1 LAFEDPMTRDE
12 WHRIK
17 SVAVQAWEQPAS
29 DRAAFIDAACAG
41 DDELR
46 REVESLVRSAVEAET
61 MYEGDALWLPAAQ
74 NAVDLALGPAVIGT
88 RVDSY
93 RIVRELGHGGM
104 GRVYLAERADG
115 EFDQQVAI
123 KLVGAGL
130 FTEPLRER
138 FREER
143 RILAALDHPNI
154 ARLIDGGTMPDGQP
168 YVVMEYVGGSAIDE
182 YCEAR
187 ALSIRDRVALFRTV
201 CGAVHHA
208 HQRLVIHRDIKA
220 SNILVTPE
228 GVPKLLDFGIATLV
242 DPSVPA
248 TERGRTIVRAHTP
261 ESASPEQIRGE
272 PITLT
277 ADVYALGNLL
287 YGLLTG
293 RLPYGETTGSE
304 AELARAICED
314 IPEAPSAIAR
324 RIGRAPVDGDLDA
337 IVLKA
342 LRKEP
347 DRRYSSADALS
358 EDLLRWLQARPVL
371 ATPDS
376 RRYRASKFVKRH
388 RAGVAAGAAAMAA
401 VLAGTAIAVQQAG
414 VARRER
420 LQAERR
426 FNEVRH
432 VASSFLFEFHDAIA
446 ELPGALRAR
455 RLVVKRAAEYLDQL
469 SREAKGNASLER
481 ELATAYQRLG
491 EIEGGVGVS
500 SLGDLSGAERHY
512 ARALSLREALAS
524 GPDARDTDFAELSAL
539 RVLLSRLMLA
549 TGRLDAAQEN
559 AASAI
564 AVLTGRGAVREHLG
578 ALSVAHHQLG
588 FVQAQRNDPAALT
601 SLRTAYE
608 LAARHAHLNPRDPTA
623 RARLARNEADYADA
637 LLKSGRTADALEH
650 ARTARQRFEALV
662 AADPLNARTR
672 QNLALAFSVE
682 AHALGASGD
691 DESAIAA
698 FTSAVETA
706 EALLSAEPAN
716 QGSQITVMLNHYELG
731 MGLIRAGRVAAGIQ
745 RLRQAIAEGE
755 AIVKASPGAAFMAS
769 QLAAVKVDLG
779 STLLASDPVNTGG
792 CRLLEDGLA
801 SWARGGRQVPEQLA
815 SQKTRFDP
823 MVARCRAR

>member
-1 LAFEDPMTRDE
+1 MTRDE

-17 SVAVQAWEQPAS
+17 SVAVQAWEQPAR

-41 DDELR
+41 DEELR

-74 NAVDLALGPAVIGT
+74 DAVNLALGPAVIGT

-130 FTEPLRER
+130 FTNALRER

-168 YVVMEYVGGSAIDE
+168 YVVLEYVDGSAIDE
-182 YCEAR
+182 YCETR
-187 ALSIRDRVALFRTV
+187 GLPVRDRVALFRTV

-228 GVPKLLDFGIATLV
+228 GVPKLLDFGIATLI

-314 IPEAPSAIAR
+314 IPPAPSVIAR
-324 RIGRAPVDGDLDA
+324 RIGRAPIDGDLDA

-376 RRYRASKFVKRH
+376 RRYRARKFVERH
-388 RAGVAAGAAAMAA
+388 RAAVAAGAAAMAA

-420 LQAERR
+420 MQAERR
-426 FNEVRH
+426 FNEVRQ

-491 EIEGGVGVS
+491 EIEGGAGVS
-500 SLGDLSGAERHY
+500 SLGDLAGAERHY

-524 GPDARDTDFAELSAL
+524 DPDARDADFVELSAL

-564 AVLTGRGAVREHLG
+564 TVLTGRGAVRDEDFG

-588 FVQAQRNDPAALT
+588 FVQAQRGDPAALA

-608 LAARHAHLNPRDPTA
+608 LATRHAQLNPRDPTA
-623 RARLARNEADYADA
+623 RARLARNDADYADA

-731 MGLIRAGRVAAGIQ
+731 TGLVRAGRAAAGIQ
-745 RLRQAIAEGE
+745 HLRQAMAEGE

-779 STLLASDPVNTGG
+779 STLLASDPVNTEG

>member
-1 LAFEDPMTRDE
+1 MTRDQ

-17 SVAVQAWEQPAS
+17 SVAMQAWEQPAV
-29 DRAAFIDAACAG
+29 DRDAFIASACAG
-41 DDELR
+41 NDGLR

-61 MYEGDALWLPAAQ
+61 MYERAALWLPGAAQ
-74 NAVDLALGPAVIGT
+74 NVVDLALGPAALGA

-93 RIVRELGHGGM
+93 RVVRELGRGGM

-123 KLVGAGL
+123 KFMGAGL
-130 FTEPLRER
+130 LTEPLRER

-154 ARLIDGGTMPDGQP
+154 ARLIDGGTTPDGQP
-168 YVVMEYVGGSAIDE
+168 YVVMEYVAGAAIDE
-182 YCEAR
+182 FCEAQ
-187 ALSIRDRVALFRTV
+187 ALSVRDRIALFRTV

-220 SNILVTPE
+220 SNILVTAD
-228 GVPKLLDFGIATLV
+228 GIPKLLDFGIATLI
-242 DPSVPA
+242 DPSVP
-248 TERGRTIVRAHTP
+248 TPERGPTLVRAHTP

-304 AELARAICED
+304 AELARAICEET
-314 IPEAPSAIAR
+314 PRAPSAMAR
-324 RIGRAPVDGDLDA
+324 QIGRAPIDRDLDA

-376 RRYRASKFVKRH
+376 RRYRAAKFVRRH
-388 RAGVAAGAAAMAA
+388 RAGVAASGVALAA
-401 VLAGTAIAVQQAG
+401 VLAGTAVAVQQAG

-420 LQAERR
+420 ANAERR
-426 FNEVRH
+426 FNEVRQ

-455 RLVVKRAAEYLDQL
+455 QLVVKRAAEYLDRL
-469 SREAKGNASLER
+469 SREAQGDAVLER

-491 EIEGGVGVS
+491 EIEGGGGVS
-500 SLGDLSGAERHY
+500 SLGDLAGAERHY
-512 ARALSLREALAS
+512 ARALSLREALA
-524 GPDARDTDFAELSAL
+524 GRPDAGDTDLAELSTL

-549 TGRLDAAQEN
+549 TGRLDAAETN
-559 AASAI
+559 ASGAV
-564 AVLTGRGAVREHLG
+564 AVLTRSGASRDAQLG
-578 ALSVAHHQLG
+578 ALAVAYHQLG
-588 FVQAQRNDPAALT
+588 FVQAQRNDSAALA

-608 LAARHAHLNPRDPTA
+608 LATRDIQVRPLDATA
-623 RARLARNEADYADA
+623 RARLARNETDYADQ
-637 LLKSGRTADALEH
+637 LLKTGRAAEALQH
-650 ARTARQRFEALV
+650 AREARQRFEALV
-662 AADPLNARTR
+662 AADPLNTRRR

-682 AHALGASGD
+682 AHALSATGD
-691 DESAIAA
+691 DAA
-698 FTSAVETA
+698 AVAALTSAVDIA
-706 EALLSAEPAN
+706 EALLSSEPGN
-716 QGSQITVMLNHYELG
+716 QGNQITVMLNHYELG
-731 MGLIRAGRVAAGIQ
+731 MGLVRAGRIEAGSQ

-755 AIVKASPGAAFMAS
+755 AIVKVSPRAAFMAS

-779 STLLASDPVNTGG
+779 SILAESDPANREG

-801 SWARGGRQVPEQLA
+801 SWARGGREVPEQLA
-815 SQKTRFDP
+815 SQRSRFDP
-823 MVARCRAR
+823 LVARCRAR